1 MPRRFTVRRQSCR
14 APAPSALI
22 RALRSPPLKLLRS
35 AVAATLKGRLA
46 WRSKSAALIYRAC
59 RLGGRTIRSIVDC
72 MVAAA
77 ALHAQRPLL
86 ARDRDFRT
94 IARYTELELVVPAA
108 PASQP

>member
-1 MPRRFTVRRQSCR
+1 M
-14 APAPSALI
+14 
-22 RALRSPPLKLLRS
+22 KLLRS
-35 AVAATLKGRLA
+35 AVAAALKGRLA
-46 WRSKSAALIYRAC
+46 WRNKSAALIYRAC